1 MLPENSGTT
10 VPAGLLNDKLHPV
23 RGTNRGMNV
32 PSPTNP
38 SDCKPY
44 TTAEGQTLISTLPPT
59 AVSCRQPARWRNK
72 QECNIVS
79 GASGTAGDYG
89 TEYDWMGFLYS
100 INRPTVATAPRVVT
114 NDLWLIYRHACT
126 QAEAPLGSPPK
137 ATPDMCKDRPFV
149 GRLEHERYGPDR
161 DHRVGNT
168 TVDELR
174 KVGGFRQ
181 GVEAQYAACLA
192 TVVAVTTQA
201 NIYGVGSETNP

>member
-1 MLPENSGTT
+1 M
-10 VPAGLLNDKLHPV
+10 
-23 RGTNRGMNV
+23 
-32 PSPTNP
+32 
-38 SDCKPY
+38 
-44 TTAEGQTLISTLPPT
+44 
-59 AVSCRQPARWRNK
+59 SCRQPARWRNK

-149 GRLEHERYGPDR
+149 WDASSTSATAQTVTVK
-161 DHRVGNT
+161 VGNT

-181 GVEAQYAACLA
+181 GLEAQYAASLA